1 MKQPELYTGFNRKLT
16 ERARELRRNMTKQEK
31 HLWYDFLCNYPVK
44 IYRQRSIG
52 RFIADFYCSRA
63 HLVIEIDGEQ
73 HYTGDGLAYDKERT
87 EALEKHELKVIRFTN
102 REVDQQFEGVCWKIN
117 QMIQEEL
124 ARWED

>member
-63 HLVIEIDGEQ
+63 HLVIEIDGGQ
-73 HYTGDGLAYDKERT
+73 HYTEDGLAYDKERT

-117 QMIQEEL
+117 QTIQEEL